1 MLLDLLDPLTV
12 VDLIKL
18 DAALDTSNRVRPFAH
33 VPLGI
38 FFRSYGLLDE
48 ELLLLFGELLE
59 LLL

>member
-1 MLLDLLDPLTV
+1 M